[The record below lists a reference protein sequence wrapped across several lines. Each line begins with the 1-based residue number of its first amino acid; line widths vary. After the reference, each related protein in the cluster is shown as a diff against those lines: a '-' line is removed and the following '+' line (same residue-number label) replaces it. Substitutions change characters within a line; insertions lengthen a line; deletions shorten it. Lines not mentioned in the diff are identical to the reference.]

1 MQPTGALASAQTV
14 TPAKSPPAV
23 GTIKSISGTTI
34 ILATD
39 AGTELKISLPAD
51 VKYLRVPPGSKDLK
65 EAVPIQ
71 LSDLQDGDRVLVRS
85 KPSDDGTSL
94 VASTV
99 IAMKKADISAKQT
112 HERDDWQR
120 RGIGGL
126 VKSTD
131 PSAGTVTIGTT
142 TAAGSKDIEVH
153 VSKTTVLRRYAPN
166 SVKFD
171 DAKPS
176 SLAEIKAGDQLRARG
191 TKSEDGSS
199 FTAEEIVT
207 GAFRNIAGTI
217 ESVDAGAGTLTVKD
231 LASNEPVQ
239 VKITSDSQVRKL
251 PQAIAQRIAM
261 RLKGITS
268 EAAGA
273 ASGAAKPATPP
284 AVGAQAG
291 DGAQRSQGGAGGGMG
306 GAPRN
311 GGGDIQQM
319 LSRLPASSLGDFQK
333 GDAVMIVATTAQSD
347 STAVAITVLG
357 GVEPLLQAS
366 PQGQASIL
374 TPWSLNSGA
383 SDAGTQ

>member
-1 MQPTGALASAQTV
+1 MQPTGALASGQTV
-14 TPAKSPPAV
+14 VPAKSPPTV
-23 GTIKSISGTTI
+23 GTIRNISGTTI

-71 LSDLQDGDRVLVRS
+71 LSDLQEGDRVLVRG
-85 KPSDDGTSL
+85 KPSEDGTSL

-112 HERDDWQR
+112 HEREDWQR

-131 PSAGTVTIGTT
+131 PAAGTVTIGRT
-142 TAAGSKDIEVH
+142 TAAGSKDVEVH

-191 TKSEDGSS
+191 TKSEDGAS

-217 ESVDAGAGTLTVKD
+217 ESVDAGAGALTVKD
-231 LASNEPVQ
+231 LASNQLVQ

-251 PQAIAQRIAM
+251 PQPIAQRIAM
-261 RLKGITS
+261 RLKGISS

-284 AVGAQAG
+284 AVGTQAG
-291 DGAQRSQGGAGGGMG
+291 DGAQGSQGGGMG

-311 GGGDIQQM
+311 GGDIQQM

-347 STAVAITVLG
+347 SAAVAITVLG

-383 SDAGTQ
+383 NDSGTQ